1 MSADTPQDAPPPADT
16 SDAVVDAA
24 GAPTAGDDQ
33 QQQQQN
39 QGPPPPA
46 ADDDD
51 DSITERYKVPA
62 DLFESLTGIGFSAN
76 AVKKSIVAG
85 CIDEKTCMQW
95 LEMHLDHPELNTDLE
110 PHIRVDVSV
119 KRVLTDAERAAKVA
133 ELKAKIAQNKRLEKD
148 NLVKKEVE
156 DAKRRMTMGKAMLRE
171 KEDRQALQRKL
182 DYEQRIKE
190 KEQDRLTR
198 ERLQREL
205 AEDRLVR
212 GGMDREAA
220 AKQVAREFEEKK
232 LQVAE
237 EKKRM
242 QEAARIERENRAR
255 EAAEKPTEDAA
266 APSGGG
272 GGGWDL
278 SRLVGPS
285 ESEVAAAA
293 AAAGSQ
299 GKASSSN
306 NADGSIVI
314 DFDRDEATVPAPDE
328 AVFQRILA
336 RSAERCPATSPES
349 ATGRAMLKRVLQAI
363 LDTPLERKVRVLKVT
378 SNAFTQKIHPLP
390 LACLYLRQ
398 AGFQESASSAALD
411 EAGVHDQLSM
421 AVCMLPRVRT
431 AVAALDAFAAS
442 TAAR

>member
-1 MSADTPQDAPPPADT
+1 MSADTPQDAPPLGDT
-16 SDAVVDAA
+16 TDAVVDAA
-24 GAPTAGDDQ
+24 AAPTAGE
-33 QQQQQN
+33 QQN

-51 DSITERYKVPA
+51 DSITERYRVPA
-62 DLFESLTGIGFSAN
+62 DLFESLTGIGFSSN

-133 ELKAKIAQNKRLEKD
+133 ELKAKIAQNRRLEKD

-156 DAKRRMTMGKAMLRE
+156 DAKRRMTVGKAMLRE

-255 EAAEKPTEDAA
+255 EAAERPTEDAA
-266 APSGGG
+266 AAPSGG

-285 ESEVAAAA
+285 ESEVAAAT

-306 NADGSIVI
+306 SADGIVI

-328 AVFQRILA
+328 TVFQRILA
-336 RSAERCPATSPES
+336 RSAERCPAASPES

>member
-1 MSADTPQDAPPPADT
+1 MSADTPQDAPPLGDT
-16 SDAVVDAA
+16 TDAVVDAA
-24 GAPTAGDDQ
+24 AAPTAGE
-33 QQQQQN
+33 QQN

-46 ADDDD
+46 ANDDD
-51 DSITERYKVPA
+51 DSITERYRVPA

-133 ELKAKIAQNKRLEKD
+133 ELKAKIAQNRRLEKD

-266 APSGGG
+266 AAPSGGGG

-306 NADGSIVI
+306 NADGIVI
-314 DFDRDEATVPAPDE
+314 DFDRDESTVPAPDE